1 MDETKDGSMDDVWTK
16 NQEWTNP
23 TKDRSMDNIWTKS
36 QGWMNP
42 TEDGSMDNIWMNPL
56 TMPAKYG

>member
-1 MDETKDGSMDDVWTK
+1 MDETKDGSMDD
-16 NQEWTNP
+16 
-23 TKDRSMDNIWTKS
+23 IWTKS

-42 TEDGSMDNIWMNPL
+42 TEDGSMDDIWTNPW